1 MTQPFALFNN
11 FNLLK
16 TISPKA
22 YASFTDGGY
31 NAMGMASPDQMSA
44 FMKAQG
50 GQLRSYNDL
59 LTANQTIMRR
69 QDLLGKLPPDL
80 RNDLGSNPATHMVG
94 NTMVLMGQDGKSL
107 AMHGANATE
116 NLGALSLLRSKYAD
130 GSAHAE
136 TIDRSMEDMRNLIL
150 RKQGQAPA
158 PTPAPAPAPAPAKT
172 QMA

>member
-1 MTQPFALFNN
+1 MTYAFAPFNN

-16 TISPKA
+16 AISPKA

-69 QDLLGKLPPDL
+69 QDLLGRLPQDL
-80 RNDLGSNPATHMVG
+80 RNDLGNNPSTQMVG
-94 NTMVLMGQDGKSL
+94 NTLVLMGQDGKSL

-116 NLGALSLLRSKYAD
+116 NLGALALLRTRYAD

-150 RKQGQAPA
+150 RKQGLQAAPA
-158 PTPAPAPAPAPAKT
+158 PTPAPAPKGT
-172 QMA
+172 QTA